1 MSLYTLVGNPQEIT
15 LQAASVATTS
25 VLGNTN
31 ILLQTPVDIY
41 IAMGATPTAVADGN
55 VCHFVGEGT
64 LLPLAVKPG
73 DKLAVIP
80 ADAGGI
86 GGKVRLS
93 PLG

>member
-1 MSLYTLVGNPQEIT
+1 MSLYTFVGNPQEIT

-55 VCHFVGEGT
+55 TCHFVQAGSAF
-64 LLPLAVKPG
+64 PLAVKPG
-73 DKLAVIP
+73 DKLAAIP
-80 ADAGGI
+80 ADLSGADS
-86 GGKVRLS
+86 KVRLS

>member
-31 ILLQTPVDIY
+31 ILLQTSTDIY
-41 IAMGATPTAVADGN
+41 IALGKTPTAVADGN